1 MKRLV
6 SGFWCDWSDA
16 FSPAWRYVSLANG
29 EVWEQSCDAGAVRW
43 DRIARTVGEVREMV
57 GAMRATGWELAA
69 HIDRGDDAAVEAR
82 ESLGAY
88 PQGMLAGGFAS
99 CSADVA
105 AGWRTNEVEAF
116 DDMLGHAPTA
126 WILGV
131 AAVKVADVAEVEA
144 PAKVEGSAKVASAAK
159 APVKV
164 VRVAKAKRETLPA
177 VDRAAAE
184 MAYVPVGKAWHE
196 VPELVA
202 LAVKPRV
209 FGRLHHRV
217 AYVFAAANRVVVAW
231 KDGYS
236 RGSDAVAESL
246 LKSFVSAHGA
256 AI

>member
-1 MKRLV
+1 
-6 SGFWCDWSDA
+6 
-16 FSPAWRYVSLANG
+16 
-29 EVWEQSCDAGAVRW
+29 
-43 DRIARTVGEVREMV
+43 
-57 GAMRATGWELAA
+57 MRVTDWELAD

-131 AAVKVADVAEVEA
+131 AAAKVADVAEAKA
-144 PAKVEGSAKVASAAK
+144 PAKV
-159 APVKV
+159 
-164 VRVAKAKRETLPA
+164 VRVVKAKREPLPA
-177 VDRAAAE
+177 VDHAAAE
-184 MAYVPVGKAWHE
+184 MACVPVGKAWHE

-236 RGSDAVAESL
+236 RGSDAAAESL
-246 LKSFVSAHGA
+246 LTSFVAAHGA